1 MLESK
6 MLTIDKLK
14 TVLDDVAELDD
25 DSLNKILGLLLSD
38 QIFQSCVNSHLINRG
53 IPKIDF
59 LKAKTIIDLRD
70 PSFGLTF
77 DVLLD
82 AMNQIRLKDD
92 QPLETSK
99 LEDRQETTQE

>member
-1 MLESK
+1 
-6 MLTIDKLK
+6 
-14 TVLDDVAELDD
+14 
-25 DSLNKILGLLLSD
+25 
-38 QIFQSCVNSHLINRG
+38 VNSHLINRG

-59 LKAKTIIDLRD
+59 LKVKTIIDLRD

-99 LEDRQETTQE
+99 LEERQETTQE